1 MSTAPCAAR
10 PNVGTARIRR
20 SLSITVAVLIV
31 AACAAPT
38 AGATFPG
45 RNGPI
50 AFRTV
55 DFETGLGNPLF
66 RAQPDGTQ
74 VTQLTDL
81 PGFFSDWRADGRRI
95 AFDFFDAEGNEQ
107 IATMRADGGDPRVIT
122 SGPGIHEVPSWS
134 PNGRRIVFDF
144 SPEADP
150 STAGFETRLWTMRA
164 DGSKAK
170 PLPLDQPGFDNEPRY
185 SPNGRWIVFAR
196 LRSNGEE
203 SALFVVRAKGGAAMQ
218 ITPWGA
224 FADHEYPEHPTWSP
238 DSRWIVFDRAPDGA
252 IEAIRPDGSERH
264 TIRAATE
271 TFGGHK
277 PWFSPDGS
285 RILLMC
291 ENQGLLP
298 DPPPD
303 YNEDLC
309 VMDPDGSDI
318 VNITNTSEVFE
329 NWPSWGPAVSND
341 DDDDDDDDDDGRHQR
356 ERDDD

>member
-1 MSTAPCAAR
+1 MRKPST
-10 PNVGTARIRR
+10 I
-20 SLSITVAVLIV
+20 AVLLYAALALAATGV
-31 AACAAPT
+31 AASSAW
-38 AGATFPG
+38 ATFPG

-95 AFDFFDAEGNEQ
+95 AFDFFDADGNEQ
-107 IATMRADGGDPRVIT
+107 IATMAAAGRDLRVIT

-134 PNGRRIVFDF
+134 PNGRRIVFGF
-144 SPEADP
+144 SPEPDP
-150 STAGFETRLWTMRA
+150 NAPGFETRLWTMRA

-170 PLPLDQPGFDNEPRY
+170 TLPLDQPGFDGTPRY

-196 LRSNGEE
+196 LHIMSDGYE
-203 SALFVVRAKGGAAMQ
+203 SALFIVRAKGGKVKQ
-218 ITPWGA
+218 LTPWGEI
-224 FADHEYPEHPTWSP
+224 DENPTWSP
-238 DSRWIVFDRAPDGA
+238 DSSRIIFAVGPHGS
-252 IEAIRPDGSERH
+252 IETVRPDGTARH
-264 TIRAATE
+264 TIRPATE

-309 VMDPDGSDI
+309 VMDADGSDL
-318 VNITNTSEVFE
+318 VNITNTPEVFE
-329 NWPSWGPAVSND
+329 NWPSWGPAACHGDDDEGD
-341 DDDDDDDDDDGRHQR
+341 DDDRDHD